1 MVSPSPRDDAGNI
14 SLSSTELLDELDL
27 DADELGWRQSFV
39 GFDDEDAARLA
50 DLRGVVEARDEALVD
65 GFVEPIL
72 ANERTTDVIDRSKT
86 DLDGLRA
93 VVSGYYRSFTDGNYD
108 RNHYAARTRI
118 GLLHDKLDMPLHY
131 FGGMFA
137 NVTGIFADELR
148 ERAVADATESLSG
161 DDADRVERAVADAT
175 ESLSGDD
182 ADRVERAVEEAFADM
197 MAVVRGLNLDRQVVN
212 ATYLY
217 SYSLDV
223 REEVRR
229 ARESRGNLES
239 VASQLHEETAGTSQ
253 SIAEIEGLAARQ
265 ADMTEEIAAELSNLS
280 ATVEEVAAT
289 ADDVSSRSD
298 EATTRAEEG
307 RAEAGEAIDAMR
319 QVGDDRDEIT
329 VNVEALVAAID
340 EIQDIVEV
348 IDEVADRTN
357 LLALNASIEAARA
370 GEAGSGFAV
379 VADEVKSLANE
390 SKSQAERIGQMIE
403 DVTDHIEDT
412 AEALSSADEN
422 IDHGIERVES
432 TVESLD
438 EITDSVAD
446 VTDGIDEVAR
456 ATDEQATLTS
466 DIATFVDDAATQ
478 VDEVTAEIDRISESV
493 SEQAEQAADL
503 DTAVDSLD
511 READLESFRRR
522 AETTTDG
529 GVATRGGHYALAS
542 ATNADRAVS
551 RDTTP
556 TNATGDRVGKAGPA
570 TTDGDATDG
579 DPTDRIPAFVKRL
592 LSEETLAKI
601 RRGEADRPEWTK

>member
-72 ANERTTDVIDRSKT
+72 ANERTTDVVDRSKT
-86 DLDGLRA
+86 DVDGLRA

-148 ERAVADATESLSG
+148 G
-161 DDADRVERAVADAT
+161 RAVADAT

-579 DPTDRIPAFVKRL
+579 DATDGDPTDRIPAFVKRL

>member
-14 SLSSTELLDELDL
+14 SLSSTELLAELDL
-27 DADELGWRQSFV
+27 DGDELGWRQSFV

-50 DLRGVVEARDEALVD
+50 DLRAVVEARDEALVD

-86 DLDGLRA
+86 DVDGLRA

-108 RNHYAARTRI
+108 QNHYAARTRI

-137 NVTGIFADELR
+137 NVTGIFADELHG
-148 ERAVADATESLSG
+148 RAVADATESLSG
-161 DDADRVERAVADAT
+161 EDADRVEDAVD
-175 ESLSGDD
+175 
-182 ADRVERAVEEAFADM
+182 EAFADM

-229 ARESRGNLES
+229 ARESRGDLES

-503 DTAVDSLD
+503 DTAVEELD

-542 ATNADRAVS
+542 AANADRAVS
-551 RDTTP
+551 REMG
-556 TNATGDRVGKAGPA
+556 ATGPAGDRVGGAASTPTG
-570 TTDGDATDG
+570 DDATA

-592 LSEETLAKI
+592 LSEETVAKI

>member
-1 MVSPSPRDDAGNI
+1 MVSPSPRDDDGNI

-93 VVSGYYRSFTDGNYD
+93 VVAGYYRSFTDGNYD
-108 RNHYAARTRI
+108 QNHYAARTRI

-161 DDADRVERAVADAT
+161 DDADRVEH
-175 ESLSGDD
+175 
-182 ADRVERAVEEAFADM
+182 AVEEAFADM

-239 VASQLHEETAGTSQ
+239 VASQLHEETAGTSE

-280 ATVEEVAAT
+280 ATVQEVAAT

-542 ATNADRAVS
+542 ATNADRAVT
-551 RDTTP
+551 RDTAP
-556 TNATGDRVGKAGPA
+556 TNATGDRVGKAGSA
-570 TTDGDATDG
+570 TTDGDATDD

>member
-148 ERAVADATESLSG
+148 
-161 DDADRVERAVADAT
+161 ERAVADAT

>member
-1 MVSPSPRDDAGNI
+1 MVSPSPRDDDGNI

-72 ANERTTDVIDRSKT
+72 TNERTTDVIDRSKT

-108 RNHYAARTRI
+108 QNHYAARTRI

-161 DDADRVERAVADAT
+161 DDADRVEH
-175 ESLSGDD
+175 
-182 ADRVERAVEEAFADM
+182 AVEEAFADM

-239 VASQLHEETAGTSQ
+239 VASQLHEETAGTSE

-280 ATVEEVAAT
+280 ATVQEVAAT

-542 ATNADRAVS
+542 ATNADRAVT
-551 RDTTP
+551 RDTAP
-556 TNATGDRVGKAGPA
+556 TNATGDRVGKAGSA
-570 TTDGDATDG
+570 TTDGDATDD